1 MENEN
6 YTVYMHRAPNNKV
19 YIGVTSKKLRQ
30 RFGKNGIGYRSQQL
44 FWRAI
49 QKYGWNNIEHI
60 IIATNLSKDLAYKLE
75 IMLIS
80 EYKSNNPKYGYN
92 SSIGGEVSPLGSRH
106 KLSEETRIKMSQAKL
121 GEKHPFY
128 GQSHSAETKEKI
140 RNSMLGNTNAKGS
153 IRSLETRK
161 KISEASK
168 GRKISDATREKLR
181 QRAIE
186 QWKRKRG
193 EI

>member
-92 SSIGGEVSPLGSRH
+92 SSIGGEASPLGSRH
-106 KLSEETRIKMSQAKL
+106 KLSEETRAKMSQAKL

-128 GQSHSAETKEKI
+128 GQSHSVETKEKI